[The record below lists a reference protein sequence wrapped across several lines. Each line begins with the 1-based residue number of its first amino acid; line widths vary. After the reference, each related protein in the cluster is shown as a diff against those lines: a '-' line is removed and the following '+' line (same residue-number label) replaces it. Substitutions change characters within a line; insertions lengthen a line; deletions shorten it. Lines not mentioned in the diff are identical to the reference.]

1 MCLVLFILNAI
12 SINVGERDRSIDDR
26 CVSRDSYAVSD
37 PRGFEPGEAE
47 RVLNDD
53 SA

>member
-12 SINVGERDRSIDDR
+12 SINVGDRSIDDR
-26 CVSRDSYAVSD
+26 CVSRDSYALSD